1 MTADETIS
9 FFPCLALVLLTTA
22 NNALSHRTM
31 DGSKVVVPPVE
42 LMVSVWMQKEQVVS
56 DALFRSAKMPAI
68 TQDYVQDQN
77 AGIDSG

>member
-1 MTADETIS
+1 
-9 FFPCLALVLLTTA
+9 
-22 NNALSHRTM
+22 M
-31 DGSKVVVPPVE
+31 DGSKVVVTPVE

>member
-1 MTADETIS
+1 
-9 FFPCLALVLLTTA
+9 
-22 NNALSHRTM
+22 M
-31 DGSKVVVPPVE
+31 DSSKVVVTPVE

-68 TQDYVQDQN
+68 TQDHVQDQN